1 MTMLPGRRNQRGDA
15 TDQLQRREDD
25 LGAPVRTRFG
35 QAVDQPL
42 RVELLQPV
50 CCEGRTS
57 AVAQQTLQALAVVG
71 LDAHARIQREKAAGS
86 GFSRKLPGEG
96 VSPRDGTNKPPP
108 WSHASI
114 SSRVCASD
122 PPTAHERPQ
131 DPSADLGLHDP
142 HRIGVD
148 GLRRDEPDTLLRV
161 GLEHA
166 VDHDDMEERVLVQHG
181 TEPVDE
187 GYRPGACLGTGT
199 QAAAQ
204 VVLDRIQKNARGTVE
219 DFAVVLEVIA

>member
-35 QAVDQPL
+35 QAEDQPL
-42 RVELLQPV
+42 RVEFLQPV
-50 CCEGRTS
+50 GSEGGTG
-57 AVAQQTLQALAVVG
+57 AVAQQAFQALAVVG
-71 LDAHARIQREKAAGS
+71 CEAHARIQREPAALG
-86 GFSRKLPGEG
+86 
-96 VSPRDGTNKPPP
+96 PPF
-108 WSHASI
+108 HLLAGLC
-114 SSRVCASD
+114 VD
-122 PPTAHERPQ
+122 PSTAHECSEDAAAHLR
-131 DPSADLGLHDP
+131 LHDP

-148 GLRRDEPDTLLRV
+148 GLRRDETDTLLRV

-166 VDHDDMEERVLVQHG
+166 VDHDDMEVRVLIQRR

-187 GYRPGACLGTGT
+187 GHRPGAYLGTGT

-204 VVLDRIQKNARGTVE
+204 VVLDRYLAPSVNARAG
-219 DFAVVLEVIA
+219 

>member
-1 MTMLPGRRNQRGDA
+1 MVP
-15 TDQLQRREDD
+15 
-25 LGAPVRTRFG
+25 RFHLFTG
-35 QAVDQPL
+35 L
-42 RVELLQPV
+42 RV
-50 CCEGRTS
+50 
-57 AVAQQTLQALAVVG
+57 
-71 LDAHARIQREKAAGS
+71 
-86 GFSRKLPGEG
+86 
-96 VSPRDGTNKPPP
+96 
-108 WSHASI
+108 
-114 SSRVCASD
+114 D
-122 PPTAHERPQ
+122 PPTADECPQ
-131 DPSADLGLHDP
+131 DAAAHLRLHNA
-142 HRIGVD
+142 HGVGVD
-148 GLRRDEPDTLLRV
+148 GLRRDETDTVLRV